1 MRQTKRLVVLL
12 GVLAVIVA
20 LWASAVVFEGDA
32 GQGTS
37 ATMTATG
44 DRPDTGQGAYHAPRT
59 GVARFTTTD
68 IAAP

>member
-1 MRQTKRLVVLL
+1 MKQTKRLAVLL

-20 LWASAVVFEGDA
+20 LCASSVLFEGGA
-32 GQGTS
+32 SQGTS

-44 DRPDTGQGAYHAPRT
+44 DRSDTGQGAYRAPRT
-59 GVARFTTTD
+59 GVARFSTTD